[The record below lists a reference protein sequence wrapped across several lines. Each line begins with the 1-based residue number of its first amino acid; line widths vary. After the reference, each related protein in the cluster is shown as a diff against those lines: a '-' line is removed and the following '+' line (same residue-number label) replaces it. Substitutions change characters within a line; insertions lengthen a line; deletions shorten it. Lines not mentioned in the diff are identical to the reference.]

1 MRYTIILYLILFIY
15 NLCLICRFHC
25 PGCDKPFNRLD
36 NMKIHTKRCKPFLA
50 NPELKNL
57 LSRRERTI
65 SFNNIAELT
74 AELKTGNM
82 TNSMSKVSLEN
93 QNDEMLVVKTV
104 EHEQK
109 TALNLCKL
117 GLNIS
122 CIEPTEK
129 TWNSDKMYNEKEVM
143 KSSENIAI
151 DVTNIDDRLIP
162 ENENVS
168 ILENVL
174 GPENY

>member
-1 MRYTIILYLILFIY
+1 MY
-15 NLCLICRFHC
+15 RFHC

-57 LSRRERTI
+57 LSRRDRTI

-82 TNSMSKVSLEN
+82 TNSMSQVSLEN

-104 EHEQK
+104 EHKQK

-122 CIEPTEK
+122 CIESTEK
-129 TWNSDKMYNEKEVM
+129 
-143 KSSENIAI
+143 SSGNNAI
-151 DVTNIDDRLIP
+151 KVTNINDGLIP
-162 ENENVS
+162 ENEDVS

-174 GPENY
+174 EPENY

>member
-1 MRYTIILYLILFIY
+1 
-15 NLCLICRFHC
+15 
-25 PGCDKPFNRLD
+25 
-36 NMKIHTKRCKPFLA
+36 MKIHTKRCKPFLA

-82 TNSMSKVSLEN
+82 TNSMSQVPLEN

-129 TWNSDKMYNEKEVM
+129 TWNSDKMYNEEEVMM
-143 KSSENIAI
+143 KSSEINAI
-151 DVTNIDDRLIP
+151 KVTNINDRLIP